1 MSVVP
6 PPVVCWDC
14 SATSTRPATSIH
26 RDTQYIT
33 HYIYI
38 RWNLSNIV
46 GVKKSFQYESVPFRF
61 RSVSY
66 WKTVDLSLAFRSVAC
81 LSVSFFSLHARQSTS
96 ADFILPVAPIQ
107 LRMSLRAAIKQHR
120 HDQGKLRRGAR
131 SRAQEAPSVA
141 SRVWAEGGSAWLPRP
156 RVRATGNPLAK
167 TALFTL
173 NPKRSGGLGWGGKL
187 LRGPML
193 EHQSSMECTALAA
206 LWRMWQQ
213 AKEFSRESFLLL
225 VSKQLSYYF
234 I

>member
-14 SATSTRPATSIH
+14 SATATRPATSTQRHTIH
-26 RDTQYIT
+26 
-33 HYIYI
+33 HSLYIYMW
-38 RWNLSNIV
+38 WNLSNTV
-46 GVKKSFQYESVPFRF
+46 GVKKSFQYESVAFRF

-107 LRMSLRAAIKQHR
+107 LGMSLRASIKQHR
-120 HDQGKLRRGAR
+120 HDQGKLRRGVR
-131 SRAQEAPSVA
+131 SRAQEARRKRP
-141 SRVWAEGGSAWLPRP
+141 AWRPVCGPKAVRPGCARP

-225 VSKQLSYYF
+225 VSKL
-234 I
+234 